1 MAPPPVAVP
10 QKPFNGWPWAALVA
24 AASLLWGSWFGG
36 EPSPWADVPPPPRL
50 MAGTTDVAG
59 ELDTTLK
66 SLYGL
71 LATVKDKASAEAA
84 APQLRLAQTQLDRLD
99 AVARKLPADSR
110 RILGA
115 YISVWQPVITPVMT
129 TVLANTSTSP
139 IVKPMVDA
147 LRGKLDG
154 LTKA

>member
-1 MAPPPVAVP
+1 
-10 QKPFNGWPWAALVA
+10 
-24 AASLLWGSWFGG
+24 
-36 EPSPWADVPPPPRL
+36 

-59 ELDTTLK
+59 ELDTALK

-99 AVARKLPADSR
+99 AAAKKLPADSR

-115 YISVWQPVITPVMT
+115 YISVWLPVITPVMT

-147 LRGKLDG
+147 MRGKLDA
-154 LTKA
+154 LIKT